1 MQISIPLFSP
11 ELLVSAILVGLGLLS
26 APFNIRLSVIGIG
39 AGSVIMGAMALM
51 NLPNGFQIQ
60 GIVLFG
66 MSAIVGLW
74 MMAVGLKKPPENRI
88 K

>member
-11 ELLVSAILVGLGLLS
+11 ELLVSALLVGLGLLA
-26 APFNIRLSVIGIG
+26 APFNMRMSVIGIG
-39 AGSVIMGAMALM
+39 AGSVIMGVIALL
-51 NLPNGFQIQ
+51 NLPNGLQIQ

-66 MSAIVGLW
+66 TSAIVGLW
-74 MMAVGLKKPPENRI
+74 MVAVGLKKPPGNEV

>member
-11 ELLVSAILVGLGLLS
+11 ELLVSALLVGLGLLV
-26 APFNIRLSVIGIG
+26 APFNVRLSVIGIG
-39 AGSVIMGAMALM
+39 AGSAIMGAIALM
-51 NLPNGFQIQ
+51 DLPNGFQIQ

-74 MMAVGLKKPPENRI
+74 MVAVGLKKPPGNGV

>member
-11 ELLVSAILVGLGLLS
+11 ELLVSALLVGLGLLV
-26 APFNIRLSVIGIG
+26 APFNVRLSVIGIG
-39 AGSVIMGAMALM
+39 AGSAIMGAIVLM
-51 NLPNGFQIQ
+51 DLPNGFQIQ

-74 MMAVGLKKPPENRI
+74 MVAVGLKKPPGNRV